1 MVILTFKISP
11 TQSFSHIKREAKME
25 EHSLKMQEK
34 ICSSLCSN
42 NSLLLQ
48 SAPTVERQHP
58 ISCVPHC
65 ARCNKPIRERYF
77 VKIDQ
82 SDWHERCVVCCVCE
96 QVLVDQCYVRKG
108 NIYCHQHYTNL
119 KMCKRCCQPI
129 AANSKVFPGPV
140 HVECFS
146 CEICS
151 RLMKPGEQYCKR
163 DENGGLITCLSCNF
177 VMNHSTNVNKQTE
190 AGASIM
196 SDAENS
202 CNVLAARYK
211 NVGEDTHGDMSMF
224 IHGGD
229 DPRSQQ
235 GGVKRP
241 RTILTTAQRRKF
253 KSAFQVSQKPT
264 RKARETLA
272 KETGLSPRVVQVWFQ
287 NQRAKIKKLA
297 RKQESSRDKSLP
309 KASNTDSDNET
320 MSLCSSQSMP
330 TTPHLNATDTTYM
343 SPTNE
348 EFCRIN
354 NADEDNQV
362 VMLNAMKSRF
372 SYRH

>member
-1 MVILTFKISP
+1 MVISTFKISP

-34 ICSSLCSN
+34 MCSSLCSKD
-42 NSLLLQ
+42 SLLLQ
-48 SAPTVERQHP
+48 SAPTVERRYP
-58 ISCVPHC
+58 ISCLPYC

-108 NIYCHQHYTNL
+108 NIYCHHHYTSL
-119 KMCKRCCQPI
+119 KLCKRCCQPI

-163 DENGGLITCLSCNF
+163 EENGGIITCLSCNF
-177 VMNHSTNVNKQTE
+177 VMNQSNYVNKQTE
-190 AGASIM
+190 AGSSTM
-196 SDAENS
+196 SDTENS
-202 CNVLAARYK
+202 CNLHSARYG
-211 NVGEDTHGDMSMF
+211 NVGEETHRDMSMF
-224 IHGGD
+224 INGGD

-297 RKQESSRDKSLP
+297 RKQES
-309 KASNTDSDNET
+309 
-320 MSLCSSQSMP
+320 
-330 TTPHLNATDTTYM
+330 
-343 SPTNE
+343 
-348 EFCRIN
+348 
-354 NADEDNQV
+354 
-362 VMLNAMKSRF
+362 
-372 SYRH
+372 

>member
-34 ICSSLCSN
+34 MCSSLCSN

-48 SAPTVERQHP
+48 SAPTVERQYP

-65 ARCNKPIRERYF
+65 AGCNKPIRERYF

-96 QVLVDQCYVRKG
+96 QVLADQCYVRKG
-108 NIYCHQHYTNL
+108 NIYCHHHYTSL
-119 KMCKRCCQPI
+119 KLCKRCCQPI

-146 CEICS
+146 CEVCS

-163 DENGGLITCLSCNF
+163 DENGGIITCLSCNF
-177 VMNHSTNVNKQTE
+177 VMNQSNYINNQTE
-190 AGASIM
+190 AGSSIM
-196 SDAENS
+196 SDADS
-202 CNVLAARYK
+202 CNVFGARYR
-211 NVGEDTHGDMSMF
+211 NINEDTHGDMF
-224 IHGGD
+224 IHGGED
-229 DPRSQQ
+229 SRSQ

-241 RTILTTAQRRKF
+241 RTILTTSQRRKF

-272 KETGLSPRVVQVWFQ
+272 NETGLSPRVVQVWFQ
-287 NQRAKIKKLA
+287 NQRAKIKKIA
-297 RKQESSRDKSLP
+297 RKQENSRDKGLP
-309 KASNTDSDNET
+309 KTSNTDSDNET
-320 MSLCSSQSMP
+320 MSLYSSQSMP
-330 TTPHLNATDTTYM
+330 TTPHLNATYTTFM
-343 SPTNE
+343 SPTND
-348 EFCRIN
+348 EFSRNN
-354 NADEDNQV
+354 NAYEDNQV
-362 VMLNAMKSRF
+362 DIFNTMSR
-372 SYRH
+372 